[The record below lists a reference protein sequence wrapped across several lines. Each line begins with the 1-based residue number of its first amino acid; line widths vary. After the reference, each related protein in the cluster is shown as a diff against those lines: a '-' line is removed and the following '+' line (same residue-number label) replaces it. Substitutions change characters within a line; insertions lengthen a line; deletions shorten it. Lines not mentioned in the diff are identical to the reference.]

1 MARSPVPGP
10 LVLGNAGELKIQW
23 DFGGR
28 KRLNVLHFTGTS
40 TKPVNQA
47 NTDSVSSQ
55 VKSLFAS
62 SGLLILTSR
71 SYAITNCTVR
81 DMSTATSAEY
91 EGADKTPTIG
101 DSTGDSLPAQ
111 IALVASLK
119 TDKRGKNYHGRVY
132 IPGADETDSDGAG
145 LPTTPYITA
154 VRLFVDEIRGHLASQ
169 NWPMAVVS
177 RAYPADDANGLPAK
191 PADFANVVSVTVDA
205 SFDTQR
211 RRKI

>member
-1 MARSPVPGP
+1 MAREPIPGP
-10 LVLGNAGELKIQW
+10 LVLGNAGELKLRW

-28 KRLNVLHFTGTS
+28 LRLNVLHFTGTS
-40 TKPVNQA
+40 TRPVNQA
-47 NTDSVSSQ
+47 NVDITNEAVRGI
-55 VKSLFAS
+55 FGS
-62 SGLLILTSR
+62 SGLGALTAPVYGFAGIS
-71 SYAITNCTVR
+71 VR
-81 DMSTATSAEY
+81 DMATSTSAEFS
-91 EGADKTPTIG
+91 GTNLTPVVG
-101 DSTGDSLPAQ
+101 TGTSDALPSQ
-111 IALVASLK
+111 IALVASLH
-119 TDKRGKNYHGRVY
+119 TDKRGRNYHGRVY

-154 VRLFVDEIRGHLASQ
+154 VRLFVDEIRGHLASV